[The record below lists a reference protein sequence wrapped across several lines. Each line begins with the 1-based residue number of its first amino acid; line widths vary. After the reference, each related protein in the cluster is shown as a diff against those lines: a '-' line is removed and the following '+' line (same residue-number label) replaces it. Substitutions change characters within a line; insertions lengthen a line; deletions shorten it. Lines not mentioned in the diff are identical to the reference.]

1 MLYLSLR
8 YFVNVCVIFE
18 NVVLLCNISEPLLIL
33 TGDPQL

>member
-18 NVVLLCNISEPLLIL
+18 IFWLLCNISEPLFIL
-33 TGDPQL
+33 TGDSQL